1 VPTASTQ
8 IDELQL
14 PMTSTTPL
22 AGFAELYEHHYET
35 VFRAALR
42 VTGNAA
48 DAEDVLQTVF
58 LRVLARRGDCAGA
71 NRLRT
76 SGATAGQ
83 DAPAHDVEEVALPA
97 AYFRRAAVNAAV
109 DVLRRR
115 ELHAES
121 VYDEGTPHPTV
132 QTPVLLKERLR
143 RAVAVLDSD
152 DASLF
157 LLRHVE
163 GLSIEEL
170 AGMFQI
176 EKNNVAV
183 RLHRIRHRLQAEM
196 ER

>member
-8 IDELQL
+8 IDEL
-14 PMTSTTPL
+14 MTSTTAL
-22 AGFAELYEHHYET
+22 AGFAELYERHYEA

-42 VTGNAA
+42 VTGNPA

-58 LRVLARRGDCAGA
+58 LRIIARGA
-71 NRLRT
+71 Q
-76 SGATAGQ
+76 GG
-83 DAPAHDVEEVALPA
+83 DVEDVALPA
-97 AYFRRAAVNAAV
+97 AYFRRAAVKAAV
-109 DVLRRR
+109 VVLRRR
-115 ELHAES
+115 ELRADS
-121 VYDEGTPHPTV
+121 VYDDSAPHAAV
-132 QTPVLLKERLR
+132 QSPFLLKERLR
-143 RAVAVLDSD
+143 RAIAALDSE

-163 GLSIEEL
+163 GLSNEEL
-170 AGMFQI
+170 AAMFKV

>member
-1 VPTASTQ
+1 MTTASLTIVYDQ
-8 IDELQL
+8 PIA
-14 PMTSTTPL
+14 MTHTTAR
-22 AGFAELYEHHYET
+22 AGLAELYNRHYDA

-42 VTGNAA
+42 VTGNPA

-58 LRVLARRGDCAGA
+58 LRVLAQGGEVEA
-71 NRLRT
+71 
-76 SGATAGQ
+76 
-83 DAPAHDVEEVALPA
+83 APPPV

-115 ELHAES
+115 AVHAES
-121 VYDEGTPHPTV
+121 VYDEQAPHAAVEP
-132 QTPVLLKERLR
+132 PSLLKEQLR
-143 RAVAVLDSD
+143 RALATLERD
-152 DASLF
+152 DAALF

-170 AGMFQI
+170 AAMFQL

-183 RLHRIRHRLQAEM
+183 RLHRIRHRLQAEI

>member
-1 VPTASTQ
+1 MPTASAR
-8 IDELQL
+8 IEELRI
-14 PMTSTTPL
+14 PVTSTTPL
-22 AGFAELYEHHYET
+22 AGFAELYERHYEA

-42 VTGNAA
+42 VTGRPA

-58 LRVLARRGDCAGA
+58 LRVIAQGARGGDVA
-71 NRLRT
+71 
-76 SGATAGQ
+76 
-83 DAPAHDVEEVALPA
+83 DVAQPA

-121 VYDEGTPHPTV
+121 AYDDLAPHAAV
-132 QTPVLLKERLR
+132 QPPWLLKERLR
-143 RAVAVLDSD
+143 RAIAAVDSD

>member
-8 IDELQL
+8 IDELRI
-14 PMTSTTPL
+14 PMTSTTAL
-22 AGFAELYEHHYET
+22 AGFAELYERHYEA

-42 VTGNAA
+42 VTGNPA

-58 LRVLARRGDCAGA
+58 LRVLAQGG
-71 NRLRT
+71 
-76 SGATAGQ
+76 
-83 DAPAHDVEEVALPA
+83 DVEDVELPA
-97 AYFRRAAVNAAV
+97 AYLRRAAVNAAV

-121 VYDEGTPHPTV
+121 VYDDRAPHAAVHP
-132 QTPVLLKERLR
+132 PLLLKERLR
-143 RAVAVLDSD
+143 RAIAALDSE

-170 AGMFQI
+170 AGMFHM

-183 RLHRIRHRLQAEM
+183 RLHRIRHRLQAAM
-196 ER
+196 QR

>member
-1 VPTASTQ
+1 MVSKADEVPTAITQ
-8 IDELQL
+8 IHELL
-14 PMTSTTPL
+14 TPMPSTTPV
-22 AGFAELYEHHYET
+22 AGFAELYERHYEA

-42 VTGNAA
+42 VTGNRA

-58 LRVLARRGDCAGA
+58 LRVLAGGGDVG
-71 NRLRT
+71 
-76 SGATAGQ
+76 
-83 DAPAHDVEEVALPA
+83 DVALPA

-115 ELHAES
+115 ELRGES
-121 VYDEGTPHPTV
+121 VYDNRAQHAAV
-132 QTPVLLKERLR
+132 QAPSLLKERLR
-143 RAVAVLDSD
+143 RALRILDSD

-170 AGMFQI
+170 AGMFQL

>member
-1 VPTASTQ
+1 VTTASTQ
-8 IDELQL
+8 IEELL
-14 PMTSTTPL
+14 IPVTSTAPL
-22 AGFAELYEHHYET
+22 AGFAELYERHYEA

-42 VTGNAA
+42 VTGRPA

-58 LRVLARRGDCAGA
+58 LRVLARGGDI
-71 NRLRT
+71 
-76 SGATAGQ
+76 
-83 DAPAHDVEEVALPA
+83 EEVALPA

-115 ELHAES
+115 ELHAAS
-121 VYDEGTPHPTV
+121 VYDDRAPHAAV
-132 QTPVLLKERLR
+132 QSPFLLKERLR
-143 RAVAVLDSD
+143 RAIAALDSE

-170 AGMFQI
+170 AGMFAI

-183 RLHRIRHRLQAEM
+183 RLHRIRHRLQLEM

>member
-1 VPTASTQ
+1 MTIASLRIADEQPIAMTPTPAPS
-8 IDELQL
+8 
-14 PMTSTTPL
+14 
-22 AGFAELYEHHYET
+22 GFAELYERHYDA

-42 VTGNAA
+42 VTGNPA

-58 LRVLARRGDCAGA
+58 LRVLAGRVGVEA
-71 NRLRT
+71 
-76 SGATAGQ
+76 
-83 DAPAHDVEEVALPA
+83 APPP

-109 DVLRRR
+109 DLLRRR
-115 ELHAES
+115 VVRAES
-121 VYDEGTPHPTV
+121 VYDDRAPHAASQP
-132 QTPVLLKERLR
+132 PSLLKEQLR
-143 RAVAVLDSD
+143 RAIATLESD
-152 DASLF
+152 DATLF

-170 AGMFQI
+170 AVLFQL

>member
-1 VPTASTQ
+1 MTTASAQ
-8 IDELQL
+8 IEELSID
-14 PMTSTTPL
+14 MSSITPV
-22 AGFAELYEHHYET
+22 AGFTELYERNYEA

-58 LRVLARRGDCAGA
+58 VRVLARAGK
-71 NRLRT
+71 LE
-76 SGATAGQ
+76 
-83 DAPAHDVEEVALPA
+83 DLALPD

-115 ELHAES
+115 ELRAES
-121 VYDEGTPHPTV
+121 NYDHGAPHAAV
-132 QTPVLLKERLR
+132 QAPVLLKERLR
-143 RAVAVLDSD
+143 RAVATLDRD
-152 DASLF
+152 DATLF

-170 AGMFQI
+170 AEMFEIQ
-176 EKNNVAV
+176 KNNVTV
-183 RLHRIRHRLQAEM
+183 RLHRVRQRLQREM

>member
-1 VPTASTQ
+1 MTTATL
-8 IDELQL
+8 IHELPI
-14 PMTSTTPL
+14 PMTSTTPR
-22 AGFAELYEHHYET
+22 AGVAGLYERHYET

-42 VTGNAA
+42 VTGNPA

-58 LRVLARRGDCAGA
+58 LRVMAGSGGIEDLAA
-71 NRLRT
+71 
-76 SGATAGQ
+76 
-83 DAPAHDVEEVALPA
+83 PA

-115 ELHAES
+115 EFRAEAAFDNQAPHAA
-121 VYDEGTPHPTV
+121 V
-132 QTPVLLKERLR
+132 QPALLLKERLR
-143 RAVAVLDSD
+143 RALAILEPE

-163 GLSIEEL
+163 GLTIEDL

-176 EKNNVAV
+176 EKNNVSV
-183 RLHRIRHRLQAEM
+183 RLHRIRHRLQAEL

>member
-1 VPTASTQ
+1 
-8 IDELQL
+8 
-14 PMTSTTPL
+14 MTSTPAL
-22 AGFAELYEHHYET
+22 AGFAELYERHYEG

-42 VTGNAA
+42 VTGNPA

-58 LRVLARRGDCAGA
+58 LRVLAR
-71 NRLRT
+71 
-76 SGATAGQ
+76 SG
-83 DAPAHDVEEVALPA
+83 DVEDVAQPA

-115 ELHAES
+115 ELRGDS
-121 VYDEGTPHPTV
+121 VYDDSAPSVAV
-132 QTPVLLKERLR
+132 QPSLLLKERLR
-143 RAVAVLDSD
+143 RAIATLESD

-157 LLRHVE
+157 LLRYVE

-170 AGMFQI
+170 AGMFQL
-176 EKNNVAV
+176 EKNNVSV

>member
-1 VPTASTQ
+1 
-8 IDELQL
+8 
-14 PMTSTTPL
+14 MTSTTPR
-22 AGFAELYEHHYET
+22 AGFAGLYERHYET
-35 VFRAALR
+35 VFRTALR
-42 VTGNAA
+42 VTGNPA

-58 LRVLARRGDCAGA
+58 LRVLARGDD
-71 NRLRT
+71 T
-76 SGATAGQ
+76 
-83 DAPAHDVEEVALPA
+83 ALPA

-121 VYDEGTPHPTV
+121 AYDDSAPHVTGAAQLAV
-132 QTPVLLKERLR
+132 QPPVLLKERLR
-143 RAVAVLDSD
+143 RAIATLDGD

-163 GLSIEEL
+163 GLTIEEL
-170 AGMFQI
+170 AGMFEI

-183 RLHRIRHRLQAEM
+183 RLHRIRQRLQAEV